1 MILAWMSLKPSPK
14 PNASRPPAEC
24 SALKIDTIMEDFVV
38 DQLHREE
45 QIQDICIWV
54 IIIGIAFLVFAVIHL
69 CSKR

>member
-1 MILAWMSLKPSPK
+1 
-14 PNASRPPAEC
+14 
-24 SALKIDTIMEDFVV
+24 MEDFVV

-54 IIIGIAFLVFAVIHL
+54 IIIGIAFWVFAVIHL

>member
-1 MILAWMSLKPSPK
+1 
-14 PNASRPPAEC
+14 
-24 SALKIDTIMEDFVV
+24 MEEFIV

-54 IIIGIAFLVFAVIHL
+54 IIICIAFLVFAVIHL

>member
-1 MILAWMSLKPSPK
+1 
-14 PNASRPPAEC
+14 
-24 SALKIDTIMEDFVV
+24 MEDFVV

-54 IIIGIAFLVFAVIHL
+54 IIICIAFLVFAAILL